1 MKKIIAIVFAVIML
15 FTAAF
20 AGPVFA
26 EGEDDLTGVWNIQSM
41 EQGGMKMEGA
51 LLSLMGMEVTLTLN
65 EDGTA
70 ALTMNGE
77 SKEGTWTVDGVEG
90 ILDFGEAQLPFTVG
104 EGTLSIEQDGMTMN
118 MSRDDAGNADAEL
131 APAVTDP
138 KLADFN
144 GTWNAVSY
152 VALGIPIPL
161 ETMGANITLII
172 EDGKIAVSGLFTGT
186 GEGEEAE
193 AEEAAEAE
201 EETAQTLDVVFD
213 AELKE
218 DGVLYLD
225 FAGSDILGQIG
236 MEASGINL
244 TLHEDGRMSGR
255 IPEVTE
261 ALSSLSTLT
270 EETGDAEAEGTGDS
284 SADSEGGSSGSES
297 MDMYL
302 ILEKAE

>member
-1 MKKIIAIVFAVIML
+1 MKRIIAIVFAVIML

-26 EGEDDLTGVWNIQSM
+26 EGEEDLTGVWNIQSM

-65 EDGTA
+65 EDGTTTMA
-70 ALTMNGE
+70 MNGE
-77 SKEGTWTVDGVEG
+77 SKDGTWTFDGKEG
-90 ILDFGEAQLPFTVG
+90 ILDYGEAQLPFNVE
-104 EGTLSIEQDGMTMN
+104 EGILSVVQEGMTMN

-138 KLADFN
+138 ELADFN

-193 AEEAAEAE
+193 EAEEAE

-284 SADSEGGSSGSES
+284 GADSEGGSSGSES